1 MAGRKGRQWR
11 SVCKGLLLGTFL
23 TTCTILLYCLNTMQ
37 VHISLPE

>member
-23 TTCTILLYCLNTMQ
+23 TTCMILLYCLNTMQ